1 MAAQQPPLLTW
12 TVNRRGVALGLV
24 LWALVIGAAVLT
36 VAVFI
41 GMQERRA
48 SGTGRRLPRALT
60 RAEAGLADAL
70 VGWTPGLLNRRLLH
84 PFDSLVV
91 GRLGPGASPS
101 GWQGVIR
108 RLNRGLFLVSVE
120 AEDPVSST
128 VATVTTLSRL
138 GWIVRVRPVLLTIS
152 AALQAGR
159 VTLGDDV
166 RISGIDQSSPAV
178 SGCLA
183 PDSSKAGIVAAT
195 IDQLGAPSIEGS
207 PPVLV
212 SPVDSGFP
220 ATASATFEQLAIQ
233 ATNILSGGTWSPR
246 PSLSGGDCNIS
257 DPQNWGDPSGLAGTC
272 SDYWPVT
279 HVTGDL
285 HLLPGKG
292 QGILLVDG
300 DLAVDGSFQFSGVVL
315 VKGRLETGAVGG
327 LVRVEGALLAAQA
340 GTATLPLSGISVTY
354 SKCMVSNSLQ
364 SSGRLIPLRSR
375 SWKQLF

>member
-1 MAAQQPPLLTW
+1 M
-12 TVNRRGVALGLV
+12 NRRGVALGLV

-60 RAEAGLADAL
+60 RAEAGLSDAL
-70 VGWTPGLLNRRLLH
+70 VGWTPGLLNRRLLR

-101 GWQGVIR
+101 GWQGVIL

-120 AEDPVSST
+120 AADPVNST
-128 VATVTTLSRL
+128 LATVTTLSRL
-138 GWIVRVRPVLLTIS
+138 GWIVRVRPTVMTIS

-166 RISGIDQSSPAV
+166 RISGVDQSSTAV
-178 SGCLA
+178 PGCLD

-195 IDQLGAPSIEGS
+195 IDQRGAPAIEGS
-207 PPVLV
+207 PPVLA
-212 SPVDSGFP
+212 SPGDSGFP
-220 ATASATFEQLAIQ
+220 AWAASTFEQLAIQ
-233 ATNILSGGTWSPR
+233 ATNVLSGGTWSPA
-246 PSLSGGDCNIS
+246 PSLSGGDCNIA
-257 DPQNWGDPSGLAGTC
+257 DPQNWGDPSGLVARC

-285 HLLPGKG
+285 HLLPGRG

-300 DLAVDGSFQFSGVVL
+300 DLAVDRPFAFSGIVM
-315 VKGRLETGAVGG
+315 VKGLVETGPTGG
-327 LVRVEGALLAAQA
+327 VVQVDGALLAAQA
-340 GTATLPLSGISVTY
+340 GTATSPLSGISVTY

>member
-1 MAAQQPPLLTW
+1 M
-12 TVNRRGVALGLV
+12 NRRGVALGLV

-101 GWQGVIR
+101 GWRGVIL

-120 AEDPVSST
+120 AEDPPGST

-138 GWIVRVRPVLLTIS
+138 GWIVRVRPVVMTIS

-166 RISGIDQSSPAV
+166 RISGIDQSSTALP
-178 SGCLA
+178 GCLE
-183 PDSSKAGIVAAT
+183 PDSSTAGIVAAT
-195 IDQLGAPSIEGS
+195 IDQRAAPVIEGS
-207 PPVLV
+207 PPVLT
-212 SPVDSGFP
+212 SPADSGFP
-220 ATASATFEQLAIQ
+220 AAAASPFEQLAIQ
-233 ATNILSGGTWSPR
+233 ATNVLSGGTWSPV
-246 PSLSGGDCNIS
+246 PSISGGDCNIS
-257 DPQNWGDPSGLAGTC
+257 DPQNWGDPSGLVATC
-272 SDYWPVT
+272 GDYWPVT

-285 HLLPGKG
+285 HLLPGRG

-300 DLAVDGSFQFSGVVL
+300 DLAVEGPFQFSGIVL
-315 VKGRLETGAVGG
+315 VRGRMETGAVGG
-327 LVRVEGALLAAQA
+327 LVRVDGALLAAQA

-375 SWKQLF
+375 GWKQLY